1 MIAKDNKEVNL
12 RLQRVSSQN
21 NNKINLKSKILL
33 PLKINYQN
41 NNKKENIISTRQK
54 IKPIIPLS
62 KEINSSNTNS
72 HLTIS
77 TNITT
82 QRKKTSFLNLNNQG
96 NIDVLK
102 RKINF
107 NRKEKLVRTRS
118 GKKTSQ
124 SEKTSP
130 CQNENLLYNK
140 ENINNLKNNDLNKI
154 EFKGFGNSNFK
165 IENKRS
171 INDIKKEYLITM
183 RNSENIQNII
193 INNGEKKIKILKE
206 KYNKIFKEIR
216 KENELQ
222 ERINNIN
229 LGLYSNNIKNIEL
242 NKKNNAAFT
251 NKEYKQLL
259 TTENKLEYGNSI
271 LEEFFSKQEITKNI
285 LLKHEITSKMRLKM
299 IDWMIEV
306 FNNLNSED
314 ITFFTAV
321 NIMDRFFIESNTKFK
336 PDDLHLIGICSIFIS
351 SKFNE
356 IHPIKLSFLIEKI
369 SHNKFNKEQI
379 LKMEENIMFTL
390 NFDILRPYS
399 LNFAEYFFEELF
411 SFFENNFNIRN
422 IYLEKYLR
430 DFIEKKNVKISLDKF
445 YFDKCESIKK
455 YTEKMKNFLWLII
468 IYLLKMC
475 CHDYELIQE
484 KPSLIAASSILVGMK
499 ICESINNQNYIN
511 ELFMNNLSNISKEN
525 EYNLLSCSTKILFKA
540 QNFLKEYEEINNLY
554 NSHFDIINK
563 FIK

>member
-1 MIAKDNKEVNL
+1 MIAKDNKEVNI

-21 NNKINLKSKILL
+21 NNKINLKSKIPL
-33 PLKINYQN
+33 PPKSNYQN

-62 KEINSSNTNS
+62 KEINSLNTNS
-72 HLTIS
+72 QLTIS
-77 TNITT
+77 TNIT
-82 QRKKTSFLNLNNQG
+82 RKKTSFLHLKNQS
-96 NIDVLK
+96 NIDILK

-130 CQNENLLYNK
+130 CQNENLLHNK

-165 IENKRS
+165 IKNKRS

-193 INNGEKKIKILKE
+193 INNGEKKIKILNE

-242 NKKNNAAFT
+242 NKKNIAAFT

-271 LEEFFSKQEITKNI
+271 LEEYFSKQEMTKNI

-321 NIMDRFFIESNTKFK
+321 NIMDRFFIESNNKYK

-356 IHPIKLSFLIEKI
+356 IHPIKLSFLIENI

-390 NFDILRPYS
+390 KFDILRPYS

-430 DFIEKKNVKISLDKF
+430 DFIENINVKISLDKF

-540 QNFLKEYEEINNLY
+540 QNFQKEYEEINNLY
-554 NSHFDIINK
+554 NSHFEIINK

>member
-1 MIAKDNKEVNL
+1 M
-12 RLQRVSSQN
+12 
-21 NNKINLKSKILL
+21 
-33 PLKINYQN
+33 
-41 NNKKENIISTRQK
+41 
-54 IKPIIPLS
+54 
-62 KEINSSNTNS
+62 
-72 HLTIS
+72 
-77 TNITT
+77 
-82 QRKKTSFLNLNNQG
+82 
-96 NIDVLK
+96 
-102 RKINF
+102 
-107 NRKEKLVRTRS
+107 EK
-118 GKKTSQ
+118 
-124 SEKTSP
+124 
-130 CQNENLLYNK
+130 
-140 ENINNLKNNDLNKI
+140 
-154 EFKGFGNSNFK
+154 
-165 IENKRS
+165 
-171 INDIKKEYLITM
+171 
-183 RNSENIQNII
+183 
-193 INNGEKKIKILKE
+193 KKIKILNE

-242 NKKNNAAFT
+242 NKKNIAAFT

-271 LEEFFSKQEITKNI
+271 LEEYFSKQEMTKNI

-321 NIMDRFFIESNTKFK
+321 NIMDRFFIESNNKYK

-356 IHPIKLSFLIEKI
+356 IHPIKLSFLIENI

-390 NFDILRPYS
+390 KFDILRPYS

-430 DFIEKKNVKISLDKF
+430 DFIENINVKISLDKF

-540 QNFLKEYEEINNLY
+540 QNFQKEYEEINNLY
-554 NSHFDIINK
+554 NSHFEIINK

>member
-379 LKMEENIMFTL
+379 LKMEENIMITL

-540 QNFLKEYEEINNLY
+540 QNFQKEYEEINNLY
-554 NSHFDIINK
+554 NSHFEIINK

>member
-1 MIAKDNKEVNL
+1 MLAKDNKEVNI

-21 NNKINLKSKILL
+21 NNKINLKSKIPL
-33 PLKINYQN
+33 PPKSNYQN

-72 HLTIS
+72 QLTIS

-82 QRKKTSFLNLNNQG
+82 QRKKTSFLHLNNQC
-96 NIDVLK
+96 NIDILK

-130 CQNENLLYNK
+130 CQNENLLHNK

-242 NKKNNAAFT
+242 NKKNIAAFT

-271 LEEFFSKQEITKNI
+271 LEEYFSKQEMTKNI

-321 NIMDRFFIESNTKFK
+321 NIMDRFFIESKNKFK

-356 IHPIKLSFLIEKI
+356 IHPIKLSFLIENI

-379 LKMEENIMFTL
+379 LKMEENIMFSL
-390 NFDILRPYS
+390 KFDILRPYS

-430 DFIEKKNVKISLDKF
+430 DFIENINVKISLDKF

-455 YTEKMKNFLWLII
+455 YSEKMKNFLWLII

-540 QNFLKEYEEINNLY
+540 QNFKKEYKEINNLY
-554 NSHFDIINK
+554 NSHFEIINK